1 MKVRIVRWEIV
12 VIQHLMFHQMNLE
25 LEEEVSANVV
35 VAAAAK
41 SSVQSYHWKML
52 Q

>member
-1 MKVRIVRWEIV
+1 MEVQIVRWEIA

-25 LEEEVSANVV
+25 LEEEVSATVV

-41 SSVQSYHWKML
+41 SSVQSHHWKML
-52 Q
+52 R

>member
-1 MKVRIVRWEIV
+1 MEVQTVRWEIA

-25 LEEEVSANVV
+25 LEEEASATV

-41 SSVQSYHWKML
+41 SSVQSHHWKML

>member
-1 MKVRIVRWEIV
+1 MEVRIVTWETV

-25 LEEEVSANVV
+25 FEEEASATVV

-41 SSVQSYHWKML
+41 SSVQSHHWKML